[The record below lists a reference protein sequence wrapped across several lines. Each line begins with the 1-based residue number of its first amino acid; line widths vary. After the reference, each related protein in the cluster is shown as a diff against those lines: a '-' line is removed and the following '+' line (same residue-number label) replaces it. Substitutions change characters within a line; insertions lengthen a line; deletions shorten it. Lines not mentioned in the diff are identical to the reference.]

1 VCGVVCSRVILILNG
16 LDGKPK
22 LEPLFESPSGSIAAL
37 AAAGDK
43 PDEVPPPPPLPAA
56 GAAGQKEGSEDAD
69 ASGPA
74 DATKA

>member
-1 VCGVVCSRVILILNG
+1 MVCSRVILILNG
-16 LDGKPK
+16 LDGKP
-22 LEPLFESPSGSIAAL
+22 LLESPSGSIAAL

-56 GAAGQKEGSEDAD
+56 AAAGQKEGSEDAD